1 MEKEAERVY
10 GLHTHITL
18 RCVRALWKLLAQK
31 ECTDESVGEFIFLS
45 PTLPFRSRRDLYIL
59 VTHVLRKGII
69 RKYVCGGDYI
79 CEGRASFVSRW
90 VIQITRPLSFRSLFV
105 LEIDMHL
112 MVLDDF
118 FQPSSSLY
126 KQRAGWMTICASAAT
141 PVMRKWHANESWKL
155 LTFYPS
161 ISSVLTL
168 AAFTSAGSRTRALWD
183 NAKRACEWVG
193 YF

>member
-1 MEKEAERVY
+1 MKLYYLLFGTGMEKEPARVY

-69 RKYVCGGDYI
+69 GKYVVVTI

-118 FQPSSSLY
+118 FQPSLSLY
-126 KQRAGWMTICASAAT
+126 KQRAGWMTICTIYSAAAA
-141 PVMRKWHANESWKL
+141 PVMRKWHANEL
-155 LTFYPS
+155 ETFNVLSIHQLRTYPCLYLRGLS
-161 ISSVLTL
+161 HTC
-168 AAFTSAGSRTRALWD
+168 AL
-183 NAKRACEWVG
+183 R
-193 YF
+193 